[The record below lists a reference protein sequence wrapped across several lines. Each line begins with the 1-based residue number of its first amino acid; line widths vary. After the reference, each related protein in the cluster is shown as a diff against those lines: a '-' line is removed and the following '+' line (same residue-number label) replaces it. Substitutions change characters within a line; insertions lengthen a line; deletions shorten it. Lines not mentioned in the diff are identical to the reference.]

1 MWTSACPQV
10 HSDTLWTQNTELHC
24 AGCRATHETF
34 GWILVTGGR
43 NWRNDTVEFFF
54 SFFTTVPSGVGSVVS
69 RAICPAARPLCMLV
83 SVPVYVFTGIIQQ
96 QIVYLLRVLRVIFC
110 SILKPDRNTHIPST
124 LISHF
129 NRTLILTK

>member
-1 MWTSACPQV
+1 M
-10 HSDTLWTQNTELHC
+10 
-24 AGCRATHETF
+24 
-34 GWILVTGGR
+34 
-43 NWRNDTVEFFF
+43 EFFF